1 MKKRKGGT
9 LVSQIHQ
16 VSGRVFHRLMQ
27 LEGLSDIPPAQ
38 GRILFALWYEDGLT
52 PSELAK
58 KTMLDKST
66 LTGVIDR
73 LVKNGLVERV
83 PSETDRRVVYVRR
96 TVADREFED
105 RFVAVSR
112 KMMELFYAG
121 MEETEIDLF
130 ERTLERVLVNCIAAE
145 KSLQDK

>member
-27 LEGLSDIPPAQ
+27 LEGLNDIPPAQ
-38 GRILFALWYEDGLT
+38 GRILFALWNENGLT

-73 LVKNGLVERV
+73 LEKNGLVERV
-83 PSETDRRVVYVRR
+83 RSETDRRVVYVRR
-96 TVADREFED
+96 TVTDQEFED
-105 RFVAVSR
+105 RVVTVSR
-112 KMMELFYAG
+112 KMTELFYAG
-121 MEETEIDLF
+121 LDEAEIDTF
-130 ERTLERVLVNCIAAE
+130 ERTLERVLENCAAAE
-145 KSLQDK
+145 KTLQE